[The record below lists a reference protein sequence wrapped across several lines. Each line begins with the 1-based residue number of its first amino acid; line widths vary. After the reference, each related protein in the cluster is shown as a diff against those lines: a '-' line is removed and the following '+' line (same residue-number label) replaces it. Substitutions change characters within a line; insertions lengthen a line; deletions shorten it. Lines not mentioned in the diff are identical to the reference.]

1 MPSSQ
6 NMRPVCM
13 PWPGIRIQTSVQNIW
28 MNCPGASQEH
38 FVHRRTDWEKSSEK
52 WNWPDLRKE
61 AYLAK
66 KSEEA
71 ARLLA
76 FTDKSLISISDYLG
90 FSSQSHFARVFKKYI
105 GMTPS
110 EYRSR

>member
-1 MPSSQ
+1 
-6 NMRPVCM
+6 
-13 PWPGIRIQTSVQNIW
+13 
-28 MNCPGASQEH
+28 
-38 FVHRRTDWEKSSEK
+38 VHRRTDWEKSSGK
-52 WNWPDLRKE
+52 WNLPDPSQRSISG
-61 AYLAK
+61 K

>member
-1 MPSSQ
+1 M
-6 NMRPVCM
+6 
-13 PWPGIRIQTSVQNIW
+13 
-28 MNCPGASQEH
+28 
-38 FVHRRTDWEKSSEK
+38 HRRTDWEKSSEK
-52 WNWPDLRKE
+52 WNWPDPSQRSISG
-61 AYLAK
+61 K